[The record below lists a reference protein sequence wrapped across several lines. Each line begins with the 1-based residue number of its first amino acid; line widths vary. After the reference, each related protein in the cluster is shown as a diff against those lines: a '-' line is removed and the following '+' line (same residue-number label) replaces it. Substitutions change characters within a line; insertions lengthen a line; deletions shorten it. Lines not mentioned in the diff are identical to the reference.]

1 MFGFFKKKH
10 SQSNQEDI
18 KENFNYSERQKKQHQ
33 RDKSDLIEC
42 FHRGVD
48 YSPTELEALNNFLDG
63 VALKGYKFF
72 HSFYGNMIMVQEV
85 TGWQQKL
92 ALPISYDRY
101 KKQMSVDKDYT
112 DISYD
117 CAMTYNVVQPLIE
130 QFNKEVRGEKM
141 EKDLNVNYSSDKKL
155 LLTKKLIQA
164 HLDFYLYENECDYK
178 LGVKTIEELRECSR
192 TLHEMKSLVD
202 FAFNKIHEE
211 DSGITWDIL
220 DKALQEQ
227 EETLDR
233 INAQIDN
240 IQMSETKGGEKMD
253 KIYVPIFDNGE
264 CYEDNSTWAENVC
277 FKDFEACVKWIEEQC
292 EDGVHYQRS
301 GIFGR
306 WKLKL
311 DKVDEEKCDILYPDG
326 YYTIHEMELKEN

>member
-1 MFGFFKKKH
+1 MFGLFKKKQ
-10 SQSNQEDI
+10 SQSDQVDIQE
-18 KENFNYSERQKKQHQ
+18 NSNYSERQKTKHQ
-33 RDKSDLIEC
+33 KDKSDLIEY

-48 YSPTELEALNNFLDG
+48 YSPKERQALNKFLDG

-72 HSFYGNMIMVQEV
+72 HSCYGNKIMVQEV

-92 ALPISYDRY
+92 ALPIDYDRY

-112 DISYD
+112 DLSYD
-117 CAMTYNVVQPLIE
+117 CAMTYSVVQPLIE
-130 QFNKEVRGEKM
+130 QFNKEVRGERKM
-141 EKDLNVNYSSDKKL
+141 KDLNVSLGSDKRL
-155 LLTKKLIQA
+155 LLIKKLIQS
-164 HLDFYLYENECDYK
+164 HLDFYLYDNDCDYK
-178 LGVKTIEELRECSR
+178 QKIKTSEEWRECSR
-192 TLHEMKSLVD
+192 TLHEMESLVD

-264 CYEDNSTWAENVC
+264 WYEDNSTWAENVC
-277 FKDFEACVKWIEEQC
+277 FKSREQCVKWIEEQE
-292 EDGVHYQRS
+292 EDGINYRYNENFDCWELF
-301 GIFGR
+301 IEEE
-306 WKLKL
+306 
-311 DKVDEEKCDILYPDG
+311 DEDNYDILYPDG
-326 YYTIHEMELKEN
+326 FYTIHKMMLKD

>member
-1 MFGFFKKKH
+1 MFGLFKKKQ
-10 SQSNQEDI
+10 SQSDQVDIQE
-18 KENFNYSERQKKQHQ
+18 NSNYSERQKTKHQ
-33 RDKSDLIEC
+33 KDKSDLIEY

-48 YSPTELEALNNFLDG
+48 YSPKERQALNKFLDG

-72 HSFYGNMIMVQEV
+72 HSCYGNKIMVQEV

-92 ALPISYDRY
+92 ALPINYDRY

-112 DISYD
+112 DLSYD

-264 CYEDNSTWAENVC
+264 HYEDNVKYPENVC
-277 FKDFEACVKWIEEQC
+277 FKSHRQCAKWIEEQE
-292 EDGVHYQRS
+292 EDGIYYERNGS
-301 GIFGR
+301 CNFWELNI
-306 WKLKL
+306 
-311 DKVDEEKCDILYPDG
+311 DEDDEDRYCISHPNSF
-326 YYTIHEMELKEN
+326 YTIQELTLKD

>member
-1 MFGFFKKKH
+1 M
-10 SQSNQEDI
+10 
-18 KENFNYSERQKKQHQ
+18 
-33 RDKSDLIEC
+33 
-42 FHRGVD
+42 
-48 YSPTELEALNNFLDG
+48 
-63 VALKGYKFF
+63 
-72 HSFYGNMIMVQEV
+72 
-85 TGWQQKL
+85 
-92 ALPISYDRY
+92 
-101 KKQMSVDKDYT
+101 
-112 DISYD
+112 
-117 CAMTYNVVQPLIE
+117 
-130 QFNKEVRGEKM
+130 
-141 EKDLNVNYSSDKKL
+141 KDLNVNYSSDKKL

-211 DSGITWDIL
+211 DSGMTWDRL

-264 CYEDNSTWAENVC
+264 WYEDNSTWAENVC
-277 FKDFEACVKWIEEQC
+277 FKSREQCIKWIEEQE
-292 EDGVHYQRS
+292 EDGINYRYNENFDCWELF
-301 GIFGR
+301 IEE
-306 WKLKL
+306 
-311 DKVDEEKCDILYPDG
+311 DDEDRYCISHPNSF
-326 YYTIHEMELKEN
+326 YTIQELTLKD

>member
-1 MFGFFKKKH
+1 MFGFFKKKQ
-10 SQSNQEDI
+10 SQSDQVDIQE
-18 KENFNYSERQKKQHQ
+18 NSNYSERQKTKHQ
-33 RDKSDLIEC
+33 KDKSDLIEY

-48 YSPTELEALNNFLDG
+48 YSPKERQALNKFLDG

-72 HSFYGNMIMVQEV
+72 HSYYGNKIMVQEA

-92 ALPISYDRY
+92 ALPINYDRY

-112 DISYD
+112 DLSYD

-130 QFNKEVRGEKM
+130 QFNKEMRGEKM
-141 EKDLNVNYSSDKKL
+141 EKDLNVSYNSDKKL

-220 DKALQEQ
+220 DKALQKQ
-227 EETLDR
+227 EEILDR

-277 FKDFEACVKWIEEQC
+277 FKSREQCVKWIEEQE
-292 EDGVHYQRS
+292 EDGINYRYNENFDCWELF
-301 GIFGR
+301 IEEE
-306 WKLKL
+306 
-311 DKVDEEKCDILYPDG
+311 DEDNYDILYPDG
-326 YYTIHEMELKEN
+326 FYTIHKMMLKD

>member
-1 MFGFFKKKH
+1 M
-10 SQSNQEDI
+10 
-18 KENFNYSERQKKQHQ
+18 
-33 RDKSDLIEC
+33 
-42 FHRGVD
+42 
-48 YSPTELEALNNFLDG
+48 
-63 VALKGYKFF
+63 
-72 HSFYGNMIMVQEV
+72 
-85 TGWQQKL
+85 
-92 ALPISYDRY
+92 
-101 KKQMSVDKDYT
+101 
-112 DISYD
+112 
-117 CAMTYNVVQPLIE
+117 
-130 QFNKEVRGEKM
+130 
-141 EKDLNVNYSSDKKL
+141 KDLNVNYSSDKKL

-264 CYEDNSTWAENVC
+264 WYEDNSTWAENVC
-277 FKDFEACVKWIEEQC
+277 FKSREQCIKWIEEQE
-292 EDGVHYQRS
+292 EDGINYRYNENFDCWELF
-301 GIFGR
+301 IEEE
-306 WKLKL
+306 
-311 DKVDEEKCDILYPDG
+311 DEDNYDILYPDG
-326 YYTIHEMELKEN
+326 FYTIHKMMLKD